1 MIGDVE
7 RLLRTLETGTRE
19 EIWEAAKE
27 LESLVLDVS
36 LSLLRRLRDPKRDTR
51 AAAAYVLGFGHFASA
66 RVPLEEVLEDV
77 KEDALVRGHA
87 AEALGYIGDRESV
100 KVLLKQMEDSD
111 PGVRYWCIFALG
123 QIRDTRAIPALR
135 RVAEAERD
143 EYHDGHSLRA
153 EAGDALAQIEG
164 GSGG

>member
-7 RLLRTLETGTRE
+7 RLLRTLETGTQE

-36 LSLLRRLRDPKRDTR
+36 LSLLRRLRDPKRETR

-77 KEDALVRGHA
+77 KEDAFVRGHA

-100 KVLLKQMEDSD
+100 KVLLKQMEDREA
-111 PGVRYWCIFALG
+111 GVRYWCIFALG
-123 QIRDTRAIPALR
+123 QIGDARALPALR
-135 RVAEAERD
+135 RVVEARDD
-143 EYHDGHSLRA
+143 EYYEGHSLRS
-153 EAGDALAQIEG
+153 EAQDAVAQIERRV
-164 GSGG
+164 ST